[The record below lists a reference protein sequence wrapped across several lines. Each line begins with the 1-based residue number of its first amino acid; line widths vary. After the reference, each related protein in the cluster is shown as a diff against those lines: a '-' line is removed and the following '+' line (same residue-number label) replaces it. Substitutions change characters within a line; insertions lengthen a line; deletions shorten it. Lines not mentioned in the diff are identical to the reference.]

1 LRSRLSGE
9 TFIFHN
15 NFDVNQVGAASQMSN
30 VSIYIVDLKKV
41 QPFGFPRAPVPG
53 GPGIVTVVNT
63 GGSGTE
69 FKTGTHVRR
78 SFIKEKPDQNGVRP
92 R

>member
-1 LRSRLSGE
+1 
-9 TFIFHN
+9 
-15 NFDVNQVGAASQMSN
+15 MSS
-30 VSIYIVDLKKV
+30 VALYIVDLKRV
-41 QPFGFPRAPVPG
+41 QPFGYQRVPVPG
-53 GPGIVTVVNT
+53 SGPGIVTVVNT

>member
-1 LRSRLSGE
+1 
-9 TFIFHN
+9 
-15 NFDVNQVGAASQMSN
+15 MSN
-30 VSIYIVDLKKV
+30 VSIYIVDLKRV
-41 QPFGFPRAPVPG
+41 QPFGYPRAQVPG

-92 R
+92 RSIQIL